1 MHLLVLY
8 FKFLFGFP
16 QCTPLYHCP
25 KKSHSHVK
33 GFQKFDLWFDE
44 NIHEKDKKNIRI
56 GLTISFSSQ
65 EKLLHSS
72 GNISVL
78 ECSSCDSQVSRCLI
92 RKCAVCMAA
101 KSNSKGLPVDLSEC
115 ISFAAATIALRTTW
129 KKRSEA
135 KIQFLF

>member
-8 FKFLFGFP
+8 FKCFCFC
-16 QCTPLYHCP
+16 QCTPLYDCP
-25 KKSHSHVK
+25 KKSHSH
-33 GFQKFDLWFDE
+33 GTCFQKFDFWFDE
-44 NIHEKDKKNIRI
+44 NKYEKDKKNIRV

-92 RKCAVCMAA
+92 RKCAVCVAA
-101 KSNSKGLPVDLSEC
+101 KSNSKGLPVDPSEC

-129 KKRSEA
+129 KKR
-135 KIQFLF
+135 

>member
-8 FKFLFGFP
+8 FKFFFCFC
-16 QCTPLYHCP
+16 QCTLLYDCP
-25 KKSHSHVK
+25 KKSHSHGT

-44 NIHEKDKKNIRI
+44 NILEKDKKNIRI

-78 ECSSCDSQVSRCLI
+78 ECNSCDSQVSLCLI

-101 KSNSKGLPVDLSEC
+101 KSNSKGLPVDFSEC
-115 ISFAAATIALRTTW
+115 ISFAAATIALRTIW
-129 KKRSEA
+129 KKR
-135 KIQFLF
+135 